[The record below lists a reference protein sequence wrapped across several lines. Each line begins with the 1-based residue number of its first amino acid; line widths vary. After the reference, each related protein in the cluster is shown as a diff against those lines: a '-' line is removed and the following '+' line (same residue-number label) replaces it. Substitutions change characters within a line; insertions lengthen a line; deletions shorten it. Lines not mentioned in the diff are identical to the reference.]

1 MFHLSAEIDF
11 LLDVKIEQ
19 VRSYF
24 PESWLWEEHETER
37 WEHYGINI
45 KILTCK
51 MDLNFTLRFKLES
64 NTL

>member
-11 LLDVKIEQ
+11 LLNLKTEQ

-37 WEHYGINI
+37 WGNYNINI
-45 KILTCK
+45 ITLTSK
-51 MDLNFTLRFKLES
+51 MYLNFTLNFKLE
-64 NTL
+64 

>member
-1 MFHLSAEIDF
+1 MSHLSAEIEF
-11 LLDVKIEQ
+11 LQEVKFEQ

-45 KILTCK
+45 ITVTCEMFLK
-51 MDLNFTLRFKLES
+51 YLNFTLNFE
-64 NTL
+64 